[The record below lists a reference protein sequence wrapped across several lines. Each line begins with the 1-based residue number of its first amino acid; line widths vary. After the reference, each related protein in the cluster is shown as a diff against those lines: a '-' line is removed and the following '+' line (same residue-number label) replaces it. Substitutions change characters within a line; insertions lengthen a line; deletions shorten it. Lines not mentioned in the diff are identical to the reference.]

1 MIIKEWRTGV
11 AILFG
16 LLLFL
21 PVAQAEESFD
31 CTHCRSWTITILSET
46 EELTITSVEGKGI
59 IMSNLPNK
67 VFDNMTT
74 HLITLS
80 KNMAGKVTSLT
91 YNKFMDPDGDF
102 VIVETTSAPGETES
116 NCKFLQGTGKWKGIK
131 GSGKFRPIT
140 HGKPITAGTSQGC
153 SRWTGT
159 FELPK

>member
-1 MIIKEWRTGV
+1 MIIKKCWNGV

-21 PVAQAEESFD
+21 PVAQAEQPFD
-31 CTHCRSWTITILSET
+31 CTHCRSWTITVLSAT
-46 EELTITSVEGKGI
+46 EDLTITSFEGKGI

-74 HLITLS
+74 HLIIVS
-80 KNMAGKVTSLT
+80 KVMAGQVTSLT

-102 VIVETTSAPGETES
+102 VIVEATSAPGETEV

-131 GSGKFRPIT
+131 GSGKFIAIT
-140 HGKPITAGTSQGC
+140 RGKPITPGTSQGC